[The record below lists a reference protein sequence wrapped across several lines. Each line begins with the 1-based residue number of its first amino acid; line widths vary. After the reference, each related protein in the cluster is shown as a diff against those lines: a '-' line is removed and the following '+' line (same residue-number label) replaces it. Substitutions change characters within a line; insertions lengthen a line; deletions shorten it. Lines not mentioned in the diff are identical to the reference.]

1 MDRKEYQKNW
11 AKNKRLSTNSVD
23 KVPVDKQGV
32 DIPTYCHPLTA
43 REIMTLHTQRTHDQ
57 EDRFPGVPLPF
68 GTAYYNALGEKRIQ
82 YA

>member
-1 MDRKEYQKNW
+1 MNRKEYQKNW

-32 DIPTYCHPLTA
+32 DITYDHPLTA
-43 REIMTLHTQRTHDQ
+43 REIMTLHTKRTQDQ
-57 EDRFPGVPLPF
+57 VDRFPGVLLPF
-68 GTAYYNALGEKRIQ
+68 GTAYYGALYEMKVQ